1 MTLGAFALVN
11 VFFYSAGR
19 LVEIRH
25 FQKQADEAQKLDGK
39 IMLEVTRL
47 GMAYQRLH
55 MRHFKMTGEI
65 YGEPDPVS
73 SRPPQ
78 GFDA

>member
-1 MTLGAFALVN
+1 MTTGVFAVAN

-55 MRHFKMTGEI
+55 MRHFQMTGEI

-73 SRPPQ
+73 SSPQ